1 MKTEPTETLKNLIRE
16 VFDAYDSDGQDIE
29 NIVDYESAKK
39 AVRSAFE
46 EGQSSPKI
54 KRLEWEKGDG
64 EYWEAITP
72 IGTYSIT
79 FDFGVYVALYDMD
92 NAVDGEWRS
101 LAKAKA
107 AAQAD
112 FERRVMECLDL

>member
-1 MKTEPTETLKNLIRE
+1 MKTEPTEALSKLSRVGIVLFNCMYEPETEIIDKDTARQLI
-16 VFDAYDSDGQDIE
+16 I
-29 NIVDYESAKK
+29 
-39 AVRSAFE
+39 SAFS

-54 KRLEWEKGDG
+54 NQLEWEKGDG

-72 IGTYSIT
+72 IGAYSIT
-79 FDFGVYVALYDMD
+79 LDFGVYVALYDMD
-92 NAVDGEWRS
+92 NDVDGEWRS

-112 FERRVMECLDL
+112 FEKRVKECFE